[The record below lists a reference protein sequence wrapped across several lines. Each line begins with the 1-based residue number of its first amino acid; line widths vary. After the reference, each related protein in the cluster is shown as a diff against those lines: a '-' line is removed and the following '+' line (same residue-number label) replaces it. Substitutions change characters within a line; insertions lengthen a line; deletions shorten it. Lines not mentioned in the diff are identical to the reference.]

1 MDFIDLF
8 WIFLFLLYYFIFWI
22 ENKLSHKKIFFVIFS
37 VFFCLWYIPMIFTLP
52 SNPFL
57 LVLLKY
63 SFVVAILFFVYII
76 ISIFRKRSPSVN
88 DLTLSYV
95 FIVYLMSR
103 FIIPAHKPDSAWFFF
118 MFALYTLQKIIY
130 IINLLIQIRRFTLFL
145 RRE

>member
-63 SFVVAILFFVYII
+63 SFVVAILFFVYYQY
-76 ISIFRKRSPSVN
+76 IS
-88 DLTLSYV
+88 
-95 FIVYLMSR
+95 
-103 FIIPAHKPDSAWFFF
+103 
-118 MFALYTLQKIIY
+118 QKIPKC
-130 IINLLIQIRRFTLFL
+130 
-145 RRE
+145 

>member
-52 SNPFL
+52 SNAFL

-76 ISIFRKRSPSVN
+76 ISIFRKRSPSLN

-95 FIVYLMSR
+95 FIVYFMAR
-103 FIIPAHKPDSAWFFF
+103 FIIPPHKPDSAWFFF

-130 IINLLIQIRRFTLFL
+130 IINLLIQFRRFTLFL